1 MIRCAFAMALNDWQ
15 GEFPLEVAEGA
26 TVELALRTA
35 RAELQ
40 HRGVSIDDN
49 FWSNSPVGIFGDR
62 CERDRLVCEGDRIEI
77 YRPLAVD
84 PKHAR
89 RERARQTQTEKGRN
103 PLTAKPRR
111 GG

>member
-1 MIRCAFAMALNDWQ
+1 MIRCAFAMALTDWQ
-15 GEFPLEVAEGA
+15 GELPLCVAEGA
-26 TVELALRTA
+26 TVELVLYAART
-35 RAELQ
+35 ELN
-40 HRGVSIDDN
+40 HRGESIDEN
-49 FWSNSPVGIFGDR
+49 FWSSAPVGIFGEP
-62 CERDRLVCEGDRIEI
+62 CERDRLVSEGDRIEI

-84 PKHAR
+84 PKQAR

>member
-1 MIRCAFAMALNDWQ
+1 MALVDWQ
-15 GEFPLEVAEGA
+15 GELPLCVADGA
-26 TVELALRTA
+26 TVELVLGAA

-40 HRGVSIDDN
+40 QRGVSIDEN
-49 FWSNSPVGIFGDR
+49 FWNSAPVGIFGER
-62 CERDRLVCEGDRIEI
+62 CERSRLICDGDRIEM

-111 GG
+111 G

>member
-1 MIRCAFAMALNDWQ
+1 M
-15 GEFPLEVAEGA
+15 
-26 TVELALRTA
+26 
-35 RAELQ
+35 
-40 HRGVSIDDN
+40 
-49 FWSNSPVGIFGDR
+49 
-62 CERDRLVCEGDRIEI
+62 

-111 GG
+111 G

>member
-1 MIRCAFAMALNDWQ
+1 MIRCAFAMALTDWQ
-15 GEFPLEVAEGA
+15 GELPLQLAEGA
-26 TVELALRTA
+26 TVEHVLHAA

-40 HRGVSIDDN
+40 HRGVPIDQN
-49 FWSNSPVGIFGDR
+49 FWRSAPVGIFGER

-84 PKHAR
+84 PKQAR

-111 GG
+111 GV

>member
-1 MIRCAFAMALNDWQ
+1 MIRCAFAMALADWQ
-15 GEFPLEVAEGA
+15 GELSLQLAEGA
-26 TVELALRTA
+26 TVEHVLCAA

-40 HRGVSIDDN
+40 HRGVSIEDN
-49 FWSNSPVGIFGDR
+49 FWSSAPVGNFGER
-62 CERDRLVCEGDRIEI
+62 CARDRLVCEGDRIEI

-111 GG
+111 G

>member
-1 MIRCAFAMALNDWQ
+1 MIRCAFAIALAEWQ
-15 GEFPLEVAEGA
+15 GEFSLAIEEGA
-26 TVELALRTA
+26 TVAQVLQAA

-40 HRGVSIDDN
+40 RKGVSVEEN
-49 FWSNSPVGIFGDR
+49 FWMHAPVGIFGER
-62 CERDRLVCEGDRIEI
+62 CERDRIVREGDRIEI

-84 PKHAR
+84 PKAAR
-89 RERARQTQTEKGRN
+89 RDRARQTQTEKGRN